1 MSLVHPRPEA
11 IRPLTLADLTLDF
24 NEANMLIFPEVLIS
38 AVVNAE
44 MHDGKDNWGTKFVY
58 QRSAHHGLKK
68 DVAVMFPH
76 EVADVANWQLAVG
89 EVLATDADL
98 NEELA
103 EALAFEL
110 EGVKASTSPRIA
122 AIPVTIATGLLQSTE
137 GVTGSLNAENY
148 ALILDQLFRAGVGPS
163 YSGASCGSLLIQ
175 SMRQKT
181 DDDEMLRSIEII
193 VRQGILQ
200 SRVDST
206 IPLLPGEQVGTPKK
220 FRTTTFPDWLAGNTP
235 FSWFSDAWLKLTSQ
249 EWVSVL
255 PPRRWVDWLATS
267 ARLGIGM
274 GILCESR
281 LLEEVGELI
290 LNNSDDLD
298 IDSILSGIAND
309 PLVQWEDS
317 RKRLRLRNVQPDYRS
332 LIARAAYV
340 EKFLKQRVDESDIS
354 YSDEFSVAVG
364 KLRTPQF
371 RDVLR
376 TELNRSH
383 SDDPKKRARDAFE
396 SCLTARSLSG
406 QYADHYGFLVQH
418 GKGNSR
424 FRVVDPSTEVLALIA
439 SLACGKP
446 DGECSVGDVRSSLRK
461 LGFQPSIP
469 ELVTRLE
476 NAGLCRDSADA
487 SDSVRVRSAFMRFQ

>member
-1 MSLVHPRPEA
+1 MSVENLTSQIAH
-11 IRPLTLADLTLDF
+11 PLTLGDLTLDF

-44 MHDGKDNWGTKFVY
+44 MHDDKDMWGTKFVY
-58 QRSAHHGLKK
+58 QRAAHHELKK
-68 DVAVMFPH
+68 DVKVMFPH
-76 EVADVANWQLAVG
+76 DSAAVAKWEQAVSS
-89 EVLATDADL
+89 VLATEANL
-98 NEELA
+98 NDELA

-110 EGVKASTSPRIA
+110 EGVKANSSPRIA
-122 AIPVTIATGLLQSTE
+122 AIPITIATGLLQSTA

-148 ALILDQLFRAGVGPS
+148 AAILDQLFRAGIGPS
-163 YSGASCGSLLIQ
+163 YSGPSCGSLLIQ
-175 SMRQKT
+175 SMRQRIN
-181 DDDEMLRSIEII
+181 DDEMLRSIEII

-200 SRVDST
+200 SLDKS
-206 IPLLPGEQVGTPKK
+206 ISLLPGEQVGDPKR
-220 FRTTTFPDWLAGNTP
+220 FRPTTFPHWLTGNTP
-235 FSWFSDAWLKLTSQ
+235 FGWFSDAWQKLTSE

-274 GILCESR
+274 AILWESR
-281 LLEEVGELI
+281 LLEEIGELVLNDSTDFDIESI
-290 LNNSDDLD
+290 LN
-298 IDSILSGIAND
+298 GIASD
-309 PLVQWEDS
+309 PLIQWEDS
-317 RKRLRLRNVQPDYRS
+317 RRRLRLRNVQPDYRS

-340 EKFLKQRVDESDIS
+340 EKFLKQRVTASDVA
-354 YSDEFSVAVG
+354 YSDDFAIAIE

-371 RDVLR
+371 RESLR

-406 QYADHYGFLVQH
+406 QYADHYGFLVRH
-418 GKGNSR
+418 GRGTSM

-439 SLACGKP
+439 SLACGTP
-446 DGECSVGDVRSSLRK
+446 DGECSIGDVRSALRK

-469 ELVTRLE
+469 ELVARLE
-476 NAGLCRDSADA
+476 RAGLCRDSADA